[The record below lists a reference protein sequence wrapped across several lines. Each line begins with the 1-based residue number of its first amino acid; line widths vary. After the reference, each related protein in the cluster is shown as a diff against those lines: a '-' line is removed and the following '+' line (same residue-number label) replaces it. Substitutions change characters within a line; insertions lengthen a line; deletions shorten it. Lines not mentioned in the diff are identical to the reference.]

1 MENKDIRPGMH
12 VTHHGEPCTVVRPDS
27 DRMVLIVPGDAV
39 PSRGL
44 SNVAE
49 WVWSSCV
56 QPREGGGTQQRED
69 DAR

>member
-12 VTHHGEPCTVVRPDS
+12 VTHHGRPYTVVKPDS

-44 SNVAE
+44 SSVAE

-56 QPREGGGTQQRED
+56 QPREEAVMQHED
-69 DAR
+69 DGA